1 MIRSMSNA
9 LWAAVFPVT
18 FPITFPITFLVILL
32 ITLIVPLLLPQ
43 AAWAE
48 SEAPRPNVIIFFTD
62 DLGYGDLGSYGHPY
76 IRTPNLDALA
86 DEGQRWTDFYVA
98 APVCSPSRGALL
110 TGKLPKR
117 TGLWGRHL
125 GVFFPD
131 ARGGMPSA
139 ERTLPE
145 ALKEA
150 GYRTGIIGK
159 WHLGDAPEYLPTR
172 HGFDYW
178 YGLPYSND
186 MDWAEGPNFD
196 ELLAMRARG
205 QGDALQALFAA
216 RQALYANPPVDGWNV
231 PLLRSRKTAEGY
243 RDETVE
249 VRADQPQL
257 TKNHTEEALAFI
269 EADRDTPF
277 FLYMPYS
284 MPHTPLFR
292 SEAFAGRSLG
302 GRYGDVIEEI
312 DWSVGRIIER
322 LKSLDIAENTLVIFT
337 SDNGPW
343 LTMNQ
348 HSGSAGLLRHG
359 KNTTFEGG
367 MRVPAI
373 FWWPG
378 KLNSG
383 VVSDIGSTLD
393 VYVTVLDLAGVEPTP
408 GVDGLDLSDTLLAG
422 EPSPRTT
429 FPYYNRG
436 ELRAYRSGSF
446 KLHLITEGAYGQ
458 PPERTEHEPPV
469 LFNLA
474 DDPAEKFDVAH
485 RYPEVV
491 ADILRRIDAHR
502 SGMTEQ
508 PPLFDLPLQGIIE

>member
-1 MIRSMSNA
+1 MIRYAIA
-9 LWAAVFPVT
+9 LVALGLFG
-18 FPITFPITFLVILL
+18 LL
-32 ITLIVPLLLPQ
+32 CQP
-43 AAWAE
+43 AGAAE
-48 SEAPRPNVIIFFTD
+48 SHSRPNVIVFFAD

-76 IRTPNLDALA
+76 IRTPHLDALA
-86 DEGQRWTDFYVA
+86 AEGQRWTDFYVA

-110 TGKLPKR
+110 TGKLPQR
-117 TGLWGRHL
+117 TGLWGRQL
-125 GVFFPD
+125 GVFFPN
-131 ARGGMPSA
+131 ARAGLPHA

-145 ALKEA
+145 ALQEV
-150 GYRTGIIGK
+150 GYRTGMIGK

-186 MDWAEGPNFD
+186 MDWADGPNFD
-196 ELLAMRARG
+196 EILALRAAGRG
-205 QGDALQALFAA
+205 DKLQQLFAS
-216 RQALYANPPVDGWNV
+216 RQALYANPTVDGWNV
-231 PLLRSRKTAEGY
+231 PVLRSQRTSEGY
-243 RDETVE
+243 DDELVE
-249 VRADQPQL
+249 QPADQPNI
-257 TKNHTEEALAFI
+257 TKNHTDEAIAFI
-269 EADRDTPF
+269 DANSDDPF
-277 FLYMPYS
+277 FLYVPYS
-284 MPHTPLFR
+284 MPHTPIFR

-312 DWSVGRIIER
+312 DWSVGTIVAR
-322 LKSLDIAENTLVIFT
+322 LKSLGIEENTLVFFT

-348 HSGSAGLLRHG
+348 HSGTAGLLRHG

-378 KLNSG
+378 KLKPG

-393 VYVTVLDLAGVEPTP
+393 VYSTVLKLAGAEPTA
-408 GVDGLDLSDTLLAG
+408 GVDGLDIGNTLLRG

-429 FPYYNRG
+429 LPYYNRG
-436 ELRAYRSGSF
+436 ELRAFRSGNF

-458 PPERTEHEPPV
+458 PPEREEHETPL

-474 DDPAEKFDVAH
+474 DDPSEKFDVAA
-485 RYPEVV
+485 RYPDVL
-491 ADILRRIDAHR
+491 ADILRQIDKHQA
-502 SGMTEQ
+502 GMSEQ
-508 PPLFDLPLQGIIE
+508 PPLFDLPLQAAGQ